1 MYHLPEQDYIGNQE
15 RLPTAFESMP
25 KTMPEML
32 PDRKPG
38 LGRALADH
46 RFLLLFLFLLATL
59 IVYPNTEKKGLGSY
73 AFHVLTVAVIAL
85 SVFVVS
91 FHRRLAIVAILLA
104 IPATVE
110 HLLHPNHTAGFFPL
124 MNLSLSF
131 AFDIWI
137 VVAIFRRV
145 FADVEITSETIFGAL
160 CIYLLN
166 GTSFATVYGL
176 VADLQTRAF
185 VLDPTVNT
193 HAIPDRF
200 DFIYYSFG
208 MMTQLGAAGMTAV
221 SDQARSISLI
231 QAILGQL
238 YLAVLIS
245 RLVGAYRM
253 RSRSEHS

>member
-1 MYHLPEQDYIGNQE
+1 
-15 RLPTAFESMP
+15 
-25 KTMPEML
+25 MPEML
-32 PDRKPG
+32 PERKPRSG
-38 LGRALADH
+38 LRNMLSEH

-59 IVYPNTEKKGLGSY
+59 ITYPYTEKKGIGSY
-73 AFHVLTVAVIAL
+73 TIHTLSAAVIAL

-91 FHRRLAIVAILLA
+91 FRRGLAVVAILLA
-104 IPATVE
+104 IPASVE
-110 HLLHPNHTAGFFPL
+110 HLLHPNHTAGLFPL
-124 MNLSLSF
+124 INLSLSF

-145 FADVEITSETIFGAL
+145 FAHVEITSETIFGAL

-176 VADLQTRAF
+176 VADLQPRAF
-185 VLDPTVNT
+185 LLDPAVNT
-193 HAIPDRF
+193 HVVPDRF

-221 SDQARSISLI
+221 SDQARSISVI

-245 RLVGAYRM
+245 RLVGGYRM
-253 RSRSEHS
+253 RPRPDQP